1 MSRKTNT
8 PFSKIIVLFV
18 VSILFFFPFSVARSS
33 TKTLVLLPL
42 AIYAD
47 QSKAYLGQGIKSML
61 ISRISG
67 ADIEIVPDEK
77 YTSLLTEKE
86 GEGITSQQRAEELA
100 RKVQADYAIFGSIT
114 TIGGGYSLDLS
125 LVALEKDGS
134 KLTRLSKAVDE
145 EQLIPQLSDVAYQL
159 RALIEGKKAHA
170 ETHTMGRP
178 ATQTAGKSAAQTAD
192 KPSTQMAVKPA
203 RKGEEKATV
212 LPKPR
217 ITKGIFS
224 QVTSDKKEEQA
235 TEKGLGFKPTKEYQG
250 FKPTGKI
257 SVAMSVMAFDLGDL
271 DGKGG
276 LELVVLGRKKL
287 LLYTMHGA
295 SFALK
300 DSLNARIGEDFLKV
314 SIGDVDNNGRAEIY
328 LVSRYGIRALSTV
341 FAWAEGF
348 TKLDR
353 LRGHLT
359 VIKNPVSDEF
369 LLLFQDSKVDEFF
382 SDEIYSMKYAEGGKL
397 TKGEK
402 LPEFEGAQFYTLT
415 LFDLDKDQEAEWIGL
430 GEPNLGGESKLNVWD
445 RTGAV
450 VWRGKKGLGGTNNTI
465 VLEERNIEGGM
476 TPTIPFNGRLVVVDI
491 DGDGEK
497 DILAIKNIDPVK
509 YLENIKFY
517 TKANLI
523 AYRREGSSL
532 SPAWTTGDIDW
543 CVTDITSQG
552 NALFLAVQKSKI
564 LNIGKG
570 TGQIMWFE

>member
-1 MSRKTNT
+1 
-8 PFSKIIVLFV
+8 
-18 VSILFFFPFSVARSS
+18 
-33 TKTLVLLPL
+33 
-42 AIYAD
+42 
-47 QSKAYLGQGIKSML
+47 ML

-67 ADIEIVPDEK
+67 AGIEIVPDEK

-86 GEGITSQQRAEELA
+86 EAGITSQKRAEELA
-100 RKVQADYAIFGSIT
+100 RRVQADYAIFGSIT

-125 LVALEKDGS
+125 LVTLEKDGS

-159 RALIEGKKAHA
+159 RALIEGKEALA
-170 ETHTMGRP
+170 TTHTMD
-178 ATQTAGKSAAQTAD
+178 KSATQTAD
-192 KPSTQMAVKPA
+192 KPFKQMAGKPA

-212 LPKPR
+212 LSQPQIPKD
-217 ITKGIFS
+217 IFS
-224 QVTSDKKEEQA
+224 EIKSEKKEEQA
-235 TEKGLGFKPTKEYQG
+235 TEKGLGFKPTKEYHG

-257 SVAMSVMAFDLGDL
+257 SVNMSVMAFDLGDL

-300 DSLNARIGEDFLKV
+300 DSLNARIGEDFIKV

-341 FAWAEGF
+341 FAWAGGF

-353 LRGHLT
+353 LRGHVK
-359 VIKNPVSDEF
+359 VIKNPVSNESR
-369 LLLFQDSKVDEFF
+369 LLFQDSKVGEFF
-382 SDEIYSMKYAEGGKL
+382 SGRIYGMQYGEGGKV

-402 LPEFEGAQFYTLT
+402 LPELEGGQLYTLA

-430 GEPNLGGESKLNVWD
+430 GEPDLGGESKLNVWD

-450 VWRGKKGLGGTNNTI
+450 VWRGNKGLGGTNNAI
-465 VLEERNIEGGM
+465 MLEERHVETDL
-476 TPTIPFNGRLVVVDI
+476 TPTIPFNGRLVIADI

-509 YLENIKFY
+509 YLENIKLY
-517 TKANLI
+517 KKANLI

-543 CVTDITSQG
+543 CVTDITAQG
-552 NALFLAVQKSKI
+552 NTLFLAVQKSKI

>member
-1 MSRKTNT
+1 MSRNT
-8 PFSKIIVLFV
+8 YTSFIKIIGLFV
-18 VSILFFFPFSVARSS
+18 VSIIFFFPVSKARSS
-33 TKTLVLLPL
+33 TKTLVLFPL

-67 ADIEIVPDEK
+67 AGIEIVPDEK

-86 GEGITSQQRAEELA
+86 GEGITSQKRAEELA
-100 RKVQADYAIFGSIT
+100 RRVQADYAIFGSIT

-145 EQLIPQLSDVAYQL
+145 EQLIPRLSDVAYQL
-159 RALIEGKKAHA
+159 RALIEGKEAL
-170 ETHTMGRP
+170 TT
-178 ATQTAGKSAAQTAD
+178 TQTIGKPSTQTAD
-192 KPSTQMAVKPA
+192 KPA
-203 RKGEEKATV
+203 RKREEKATV
-212 LPKPR
+212 LPKHR
-217 ITKGIFS
+217 IPKDIFS
-224 QVTSDKKEEQA
+224 QIKSDKKEEQA
-235 TEKGLGFKPTKEYQG
+235 TEKGLGFKPTKEYHG

-257 SVAMSVMAFDLGDL
+257 SVAISIMAVDLGNL

-328 LVSRYGIRALSTV
+328 LVSRYGIRATSTV
-341 FAWAEGF
+341 FAWAGGF

-353 LRGHLT
+353 LRGHVK
-359 VIKNPVSDEF
+359 VIKNPVSNES

-382 SDEIYSMKYAEGGKL
+382 SGRIYGMQYGEGGKI

-402 LPEFEGAQFYTLT
+402 LPELEGGQFYTLA

-430 GEPNLGGESKLNVWD
+430 GESNLGGESKLNVWD
-445 RTGAV
+445 HTGAV
-450 VWRGKKGLGGTNNTI
+450 VWRGKKGLGGTNNAI
-465 VLEERNIEGGM
+465 VLEERNSEGGM
-476 TPTIPFNGRLVVVDI
+476 TPTIPFNGRLVIADI

-497 DILAIKNIDPVK
+497 DILAIKNIDPIK

-543 CVTDITSQG
+543 CVTDITIQG
-552 NALFLAVQKSKI
+552 NTLFLAVQKSKI